1 MFSSLNNIEAITFR
15 YGRKSRLIKKIGL
28 GIKRRQI
35 NRHWMRKADV
45 AIVEEDPAQ
54 MGRILEKY
62 LTSEKD
68 YLASLKERMVAYSKK
83 ANIKID
89 AETEKDILF
98 SSLAYGFTTAEYFSF
113 HLKEKSFED
122 RKTFLSDRERLLLI
136 YQVNDIV
143 NMQYARNKQLT
154 YSFFKEFYKRD
165 ALAIHSKNDLNAFL
179 AFVDKHPVFV
189 QKSGRMNCGQGVM
202 LINISETGCSKE
214 AYFHKLITDND
225 ILLEEPVKQTVLSE
239 FNASSVNTVR
249 CGTCI
254 KNGEAIIKYC
264 TLRTGRSGSFMDNLA
279 AGGIGAGIDLETG
292 TVITDGVTEFG
303 EVFQEHPDTHTVYK
317 EFQIPDWAGLCSFV
331 AALAL
336 KLPDVRCVGWDL
348 AYTEKGWCL
357 VEANAR
363 LQFFSPQLLYQR
375 GIKSEFLDA
384 LNVADLHRGR

>member
-1 MFSSLNNIEAITFR
+1 MFSAFNNIESFTFR

-28 GIKRRQI
+28 GIKRIQI

-45 AIVEEDPAQ
+45 AAVEEELAQ

-68 YLASLKERMVAYSKK
+68 YLASVKERMIAYSKK

-98 SSLAYGFTTAEYFSF
+98 SSLAYGFTPAEYFSY
-113 HLKEKSFED
+113 HLKEKRFED
-122 RKTFLSDRERLLLI
+122 RKAFLSDRERLLLI
-136 YQVNDIV
+136 YKVNDIV
-143 NMQYARNKQLT
+143 NMQYVRNKQLT

-165 ALAIHSKNDLNAFL
+165 ALAIESGNDLHAFL

-189 QKSGRMNCGQGVM
+189 QKSGRMNCGQGVK
-202 LINISETGCSKE
+202 LIGINETGCSRE
-214 AYFHKLITDND
+214 AYFQKLVTEDE
-225 ILLEEPVKQTVLSE
+225 ILLEEPIKQTVLSA

-254 KNGEAIIKYC
+254 RNGEAIIKFC

-279 AGGIGAGIDLETG
+279 AGGIGAGIDPETG
-292 TVITDGVTEFG
+292 IINTDGMTEFG
-303 EVFQEHPDTHTVYK
+303 EVFQEHPDTHTVFK
-317 EFQIPDWAGLCSFV
+317 GFQMPDWAGLRSFT

-336 KLPDVRCVGWDL
+336 KLPDVRFVGWDL

-363 LQFFSPQLLYQR
+363 LQFISSQMTHQR
-375 GIKSEFLDA
+375 GIKSELLDA
-384 LNVADLHRGR
+384 LNAADLH